1 VVEHQLACVLL
12 GAVTVVLVSLVG
24 RRIVSPRVGLIAAFF
39 TATYALIWVN
49 DLLVMSETLAMTTIA
64 AMVLAAYTYWQS
76 RSRRAAIAL
85 GVLGGVAALTRAE
98 LAIDL
103 PLIAA
108 VLVWFAVP
116 DWRGRLKT
124 IGAVF
129 LAAAIVVA
137 PWVARNLYQFDRPV
151 FLSSSL
157 GLALAYANCDRV
169 YYGERL
175 GYWEYTCGQPAP
187 PAADTSIEDVEYR
200 KQAFTY
206 IGNHQRRLPIV
217 MAARVLRQWSFFHPN
232 QQTALDVYEGRDRWV
247 SRLGVAQYYGLLPLG
262 AVGFVSMRRRR
273 VPTWPLAALFVGVT
287 VTAVVTYGVTRFRT
301 PAEVGL
307 VIFAAVGV
315 DAIVHAITHTF
326 HAGGQAPGGST

>member
-1 VVEHQLACVLL
+1 
-12 GAVTVVLVSLVG
+12 
-24 RRIVSPRVGLIAAFF
+24 
-39 TATYALIWVN
+39 
-49 DLLVMSETLAMTTIA
+49 
-64 AMVLAAYTYWQS
+64 
-76 RSRRAAIAL
+76 
-85 GVLGGVAALTRAE
+85 
-98 LAIDL
+98 
-103 PLIAA
+103 
-108 VLVWFAVP
+108 VWFAVP

-124 IGAVF
+124 LGGVF

-151 FLSSSL
+151 FLSSGL

-187 PAADTSIEDVEYR
+187 PAADASIEEAEYR

-301 PAEVGL
+301 PAEIGL

-315 DAIVHAITHTF
+315 DAIVHAVTHAF